1 MNEFETRY
9 RVQLTVENWVNT
21 FMSQNGLPASMMV
34 DALNSV
40 LVSLKDKAT
49 QEFIASVSAPSD
61 PCEDIIQEEKEK
73 EE

>member
-9 RVQLTVENWVNT
+9 RVQSTVEGWVNS
-21 FMSQNGLPASMMV
+21 FMNQNGLPASMMV

-40 LVSLKDKAT
+40 LVQLKDKAT
-49 QEFIASVSAPSD
+49 QEFIASVSAPSE
-61 PCEDIIQEEKEK
+61 PSENIQEEKEK

>member
-9 RVQLTVENWVNT
+9 RVQSTVEGWVNS

-49 QEFIASVSAPSD
+49 QEFIASVSAPSE
-61 PCEDIIQEEKEK
+61 PSENVQEEKEK

>member
-9 RVQLTVENWVNT
+9 RVQTTVEGWLNT
-21 FMSQNGLPASMMV
+21 FMNQNGLPASMMV

-40 LVSLKDKAT
+40 LVQLKDKAT
-49 QEFIASVSAPSD
+49 QEFIASVSAPSE
-61 PCEDIIQEEKEK
+61 PSEPIQEDKEK